1 MIDAL
6 ITGIL
11 AVIMFGIGLSLRA
24 MSFRRLVTE
33 PKVVLL
39 GLGLQL
45 IFLPAVA
52 FLVATL
58 FSLPPA
64 FATGVVILAACP
76 GGLTSNFISYL
87 LKANT
92 ALAISLTICNTCL
105 SLITI
110 PLITNLALTT
120 FWSGEGI
127 SQLPFLPTA
136 GRIFLIVLLPVGL
149 GLLVR
154 ARARVLASF
163 LQQRL
168 RWVSIIGLGLL
179 FSIKLFAP
187 ADAGGSDLTLTEIGI
202 ILPASLAV
210 NILSLLSGRAVG
222 RLFRLRR
229 DNQLT
234 LGVEVGIQNTNL
246 AFLITGT
253 LLANEQMLKPALIYA
268 MFTFITAMLYGL
280 WIKPNMVREL
290 LTEFGLR
297 PEQKAAK

>member
-6 ITGIL
+6 ITSIL

-24 MSFRRLVTE
+24 MSFRRLVSE
-33 PKVVLL
+33 PRVVLL

-45 IFLPAVA
+45 IFLPSLA

-58 FSLPPA
+58 FRLPPA
-64 FATGVVILAACP
+64 FATGVVILSACP

-127 SQLPFLPTA
+127 SHLPFLPTA
-136 GRIFLIVLLPVGL
+136 GRIFLIVLLPVAL

-154 ARARVLASF
+154 ARARVLAEF

-179 FSIKLFAP
+179 FTIKLFAP
-187 ADAGGSDLTLTEIGI
+187 PESGGSDLTFTEIGI
-202 ILPASLAV
+202 ILPASLV
-210 NILSLLSGRAVG
+210 INILSLLSGRAAG
-222 RLFRLRR
+222 RLFRMRR

-246 AFLITGT
+246 TFLITGT

-268 MFTFITAMLYGL
+268 MFTFITAMVYGL
-280 WIKPNMVREL
+280 WLKPKMWGEL
-290 LTEFGLR
+290 LSEFGMV
-297 PEQKAAK
+297 PNDGKA